1 MDKQYITERFIN
13 TCIREDVYGLLS
25 DNAVIE
31 TEFDIP
37 NLPETLK
44 QQTLW
49 LEITSPKQ
57 TNWLPIIASDYMQ

>member
-25 DNAVIE
+25 DNTVIE
-31 TEFDIP
+31 TDFDIF

-49 LEITSPKQ
+49 LKITSPKQ
-57 TNWLPIIASDYMQ
+57 TN